1 MSNRRL
7 AIGGLLAFMT
17 LAALGSYIAAQRRV
31 ASRPESESAGPVAT
45 EQVTLRF
52 YKDPKP
58 LATFTAQTVD
68 GQTLSSSSLRG
79 KVTLINFWATWC
91 PPCKAEIPDLI
102 ALQNKYRDQLQII
115 GISEDETPDVVRRFM
130 AEHKI
135 NYPVVMATPDI
146 QRALPGVGSLPTTFM
161 LDREGRIAAKHIGLL
176 RPNVTELETRA
187 LAGLT
192 INASI
197 ERVDADKAIGL
208 ASTAHVKEIPGVDLK
223 QLSAEQRATALQ
235 RLNQEACTCGCELT
249 VAKCRIDD
257 PSCSVSLPLARQI
270 VENLASAGKS

>member
-1 MSNRRL
+1 MSSRGIV
-7 AIGGLLAFMT
+7 IGGLVAFAT
-17 LAALGSYIAAQRRV
+17 LAAVGSYITAQR
-31 ASRPESESAGPVAT
+31 PVAPPPEGASASVETGTT
-45 EQVTLRF
+45 EKIALRF

-58 LATFTAQTVD
+58 LADFSVQTLD
-68 GQTLSSSSLRG
+68 GQALSSSTWRG

-115 GISEDETPDVVRRFM
+115 GISEDETADVVRRFV
-130 AEHKI
+130 AEYKI
-135 NYPVVMATPDI
+135 NYPVVMITPEVH
-146 QRALPGVGSLPTTFM
+146 RALPGVSSLPTTFM
-161 LDREGRIAAKHIGLL
+161 LDRDGRIAVKHVGLL
-176 RPNVTELETRA
+176 RANITEAETRA

-192 INASI
+192 VNASI

-223 QLSAEQRATALQ
+223 RLSSEKRATALQ
-235 RLNQEACTCGCELT
+235 RLNTEACTCGCELT

-257 PSCSVSLPLARQI
+257 PNCSISLPLARQI
-270 VENLASAGKS
+270 VDNLAGN